1 MKIVIAPDS
10 FKESLSAVQ
19 VADEIEAGFRRV
31 FPEALYLKR
40 PVADGGEGT
49 VAALV
54 AATQGRLVAAR
65 VRGPLGEETQA
76 YWGILG
82 DGCTAVAE
90 MASSCG
96 LALIPPAR
104 RNPLQTTS
112 YGFGELLHQV
122 LDQGLRRLI
131 IGIGGSATNDGG
143 VGMLQALGVR
153 FLDGQGREIGPG
165 AAALEHLTRIDA
177 AGLDARLRDCRLEVA
192 CDVDN
197 PLLGPQGASQVFGP
211 QKGATPQMVER
222 LEGHL
227 AHLARVVARDLH
239 QDMTKIKGGGAA
251 GGMGAALKV
260 FLHAEL
266 RPGIAMISEAISLE
280 EALAGADLVITGEG
294 RMDAQTARGK
304 APVGVAALAVRRG
317 VPVLGIAGSLGE
329 GAEALYRQG
338 FTALFSVVPGP
349 VSLEEALERAALNL
363 RSTARDVAAT
373 LRLGRVLGQP

>member
-19 VADEIEAGFRRV
+19 VADEIEAGFRSV

-54 AATQGRLVAAR
+54 AATQGRIVAAH
-65 VRGPLGEETQA
+65 VRGPLGEETEA
-76 YWGILG
+76 CWGILG
-82 DGCTAVAE
+82 DGHTAVVE
-90 MASSCG
+90 MAAASG
-96 LALIPPAR
+96 LALVPPER

-112 YGFGELLHQV
+112 YGFGQLLRQV
-122 LDQGLRRLI
+122 LDQGLRRLV

-143 VGMLQALGVR
+143 VGMLQALGAR
-153 FLDGQGREIGPG
+153 FLDKRGREIGPG
-165 AAALEHLTRIDA
+165 AAALEDLAQIDL

-197 PLLGPQGASQVFGP
+197 PLLGPHGASRVFGP

-222 LEGHL
+222 LEAHLSHL
-227 AHLARVVARDLH
+227 AKVVARDLH

-251 GGMGAALKV
+251 GGMGAALNV
-260 FLHAEL
+260 FLHAQL
-266 RPGIAMISEAISLE
+266 RPGIAMISEAIGLE
-280 EALAGADLVITGEG
+280 EALLDADLVITGEG
-294 RMDAQTARGK
+294 RMDAQTAHGK
-304 APVGVAALAVRRG
+304 APAGVAALARRQG

-329 GAEALYRQG
+329 GVEVLYRQG

-349 VSLEEALERAALNL
+349 VSLEEALDRAADNL
-363 RSTARDVAAT
+363 RATARDVAAT
-373 LRLGRVLGQP
+373 LSLGRVLGKS

>member
-19 VADEIEAGFRRV
+19 VAEAIEAGFRGV
-31 FPEALYLKR
+31 FPDALYLKR

-54 AATQGRLVAAR
+54 AATQGRMVMAR

-76 YWGILG
+76 CWGILG
-82 DGCTAVAE
+82 DGRTAVVE
-90 MASSCG
+90 MAAASG
-96 LALIPPAR
+96 LALVPPAW
-104 RNPLQTTS
+104 RNPLRATS
-112 YGFGELLHQV
+112 YGFGELLRQV

-153 FLDGQGREIGPG
+153 FLDGQGQEIGPG
-165 AAALEHLTRIDA
+165 AAALELLRRIDL

-197 PLLGPQGASQVFGP
+197 PLLGPHGASRVFGP
-211 QKGATPQMVER
+211 QKGATPQMVEH

-227 AHLARVVARDLH
+227 AHLAQVVARDLQ

-266 RPGIAMISEAISLE
+266 RLGIAMISEAIGLD
-280 EALAGADLVITGEG
+280 EALVDADLVITGEG
-294 RMDAQTARGK
+294 RMDAQTVHGK
-304 APVGVAALAVRRG
+304 APAGVAALALRRG
-317 VPVLGIAGSLGE
+317 VPVIGIAGSLGE
-329 GAEALYRQG
+329 GFEALYRQG

-349 VSLEEALERAALNL
+349 VPLEEALERAAVNL
-363 RSTARDVAAT
+363 RATARDVAAI
-373 LRLGRVLGQP
+373 LRLGCVLGKP